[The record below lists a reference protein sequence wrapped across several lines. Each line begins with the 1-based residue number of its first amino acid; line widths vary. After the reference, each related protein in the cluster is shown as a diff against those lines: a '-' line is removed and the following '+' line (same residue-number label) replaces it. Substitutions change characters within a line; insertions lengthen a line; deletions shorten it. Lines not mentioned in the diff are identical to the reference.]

1 MHIKI
6 VGFKIHVDAEFI
18 FQSNEMTL
26 LKGKS
31 EAGKSTIL
39 QAIYWVLYG
48 NMRNIYNNLAP
59 NKNLSVTLNIP
70 GMTVFRKK
78 NPELLTVTL
87 VNGQSYQDV
96 IAQSVIN
103 DTYGNK
109 DLWRACSYIEQKA
122 RCSLLSGSAAERM
135 ELLNAL
141 SFTGE
146 TPKEYIHKISQKLKE
161 VALEFEK
168 FQSSFTTELNIYSD
182 EIKRVKCK
190 SNPEE
195 IHTLKNSLCEMESK
209 MIIMKEKVLQEERL
223 LGKYNYIQSNI
234 QNIKKELSNFLD
246 TTDVEIPEHL
256 YKPISFASPGI
267 PLISFAEYS
276 KTKRELKNK
285 LDSVYH
291 IISER
296 ERLKK
301 ELQGIRIT
309 EVYDYPKVT
318 KEQIWSIENSE
329 KQRDTYIQ
337 SCKNMGLEYKE
348 SIIQE
353 TLAKLSEQLSVYTKL
368 ENQIS
373 NYQKLLQ
380 LEEKIGEYTI
390 QANVEDLEK
399 LKEEKSLAINDLKK
413 GLELL
418 TCPQCK
424 TPLRYQNN
432 NLILGERNPVSKSE
446 ISQAEMEYSQLLE
459 NIQKLRYKLKL
470 EENIRE
476 LNKCVERESIATYLE
491 NRPDLQKL
499 SSLINKISNIKF
511 ITIDTSSDYLKKVY
525 EYQEKVDKKN
535 KFEKELQ
542 ILHNKDTSVHEFQ
555 EKLKKLESTYTCE
568 QARLE
573 KEQEQIRE
581 CQRLESNRLVELK
594 KYENQKNKV
603 KEKCNLEN
611 KLKDLQKELS
621 GIQLNENVKRE
632 YNELETTFNQKQE
645 KLKACE
651 YAVEIMKKGKV
662 LEEKRNKLLCLQKD
676 VQSLNKLKLKA
687 VDVEC
692 KQLEDTINNINT
704 VLETTLPIFFDDPI
718 SLKLLLYK
726 KVKKNESLKPGL
738 NLEISYRGCKYYNLN
753 DLSGGAGD
761 RISLALLL
769 ALNFVSN
776 SPLILLDECVSSLD
790 GELKEKCITA
800 IKSIPNK
807 TVVCIDHDDT
817 LEGFYDSVINI

>member
-6 VGFKIHVDAEFI
+6 VGFKIHVDTEFI
-18 FQSNEMTL
+18 FQNNEMTL

-87 VNGQSYQDV
+87 ANGQSYQDV

-161 VALEFEK
+161 VTLEFEK
-168 FQSSFTTELNIYSD
+168 FQSSFTTELNIYSE
-182 EIKRVKCK
+182 EIKSVKCK
-190 SNPEE
+190 SNSEE
-195 IHTLKNSLCEMESK
+195 IQDLKTGLSEMQIKLTS
-209 MIIMKEKVLQEERL
+209 MKEKVLQEERL

-234 QNIKKELSNFLD
+234 KNIKTELSKFSDLNN
-246 TTDVEIPEHL
+246 VEIPEHL
-256 YKPISFASPGI
+256 YKPIYFGSPGT
-267 PLISFAEYS
+267 PLISFTAYS
-276 KTKRELKNK
+276 KTKGELKSK

-296 ERLKK
+296 ERLEK
-301 ELQGIRIT
+301 ELQSIHIT
-309 EVYDYPKVT
+309 EVYDFSKVS
-318 KEQIWSIENSE
+318 KEQIWSVENSE
-329 KQRDTYIQ
+329 KQRNTYIQ
-337 SCKNMGLEYKE
+337 SCKNMGLEYEE
-348 SIIQE
+348 SLVQE
-353 TLAKLSEQLSVYTKL
+353 SLAKLTEQLSVYTKL

-380 LEEKIGEYTI
+380 LEEKITEYTI
-390 QANVEDLEK
+390 QSNIEDLEK
-399 LKEEKSLAINDLKK
+399 LKEEKSLVINDLKK

-418 TCPQCK
+418 TCPKCK

-432 NLILGERNPVSKSE
+432 HLILGERNPVSKTE
-446 ISQAEMEYSQLLE
+446 ISQAEGEYSHIL
-459 NIQKLRYKLKL
+459 NSIQKLRYKLKL
-470 EENIRE
+470 EENINE
-476 LNKCVERESIATYLE
+476 LNKCVERESMAAYLE

-511 ITIDTSSDYLKKVY
+511 ITIETSSDYLKKVY
-525 EYQEKVDKKN
+525 EYQEKVDRKN
-535 KFEKELQ
+535 KLEKELQ
-542 ILHNKDTSVHEFQ
+542 ILHNKDTSVHEF
-555 EKLKKLESTYTCE
+555 EKELKELEYTYSCE

-573 KEQEQIRE
+573 KEQAQIRE
-581 CQRLESNRLVELK
+581 CQSLESNRLTELK
-594 KYENQKNKV
+594 KYEEQKNKV
-603 KEKCNLEN
+603 KEKNNLES
-611 KLKDLQKELS
+611 KLKDLEKELS
-621 GIQLNENVKRE
+621 LIKLDENIKRE
-632 YNELETTFNQKQE
+632 YTELETSFNQKQE

-651 YAVEIMKKGKV
+651 YAVEIMKKGKL

-726 KVKKNESLKPGL
+726 KVKKNDSLKPGL